1 MSFKRLPE
9 GMQAEV
15 VSVGPKAKL
24 PCPECQG
31 KGGLLYEPGLI
42 VSECSRC
49 KGTGIDTYNP
59 LPEFEKAF
67 QARVVAYARRC
78 GWTLIY
84 HTYDS
89 RRSQE
94 GFPDLLMLR
103 GKKIIVAEL
112 KVPPNAA
119 TEAQLRWLDGFRAA
133 KVPAYLWTPE
143 DWAEIVKV
151 LE

>member
-15 VSVGPKAKL
+15 VSVGPTANFTAADA
-24 PCPECQG
+24 PPER
-31 KGGLLYEPGLI
+31 I
-42 VSECSRC
+42 SE
-49 KGTGIDTYNP
+49 K
-59 LPEFEKAF
+59 EF
-67 QARVVAYARRC
+67 QARVVAYAKRC

-89 RRSQE
+89 RRSKE
-94 GFPDLLMLR
+94 GFPDLLFLR

-112 KVPPNAA
+112 KVPPNVA
-119 TEAQLRWLDGFRAA
+119 TDAQLQWLDGFRAA
-133 KVPAYLWTPE
+133 KVLAYLWTPE